1 MIEIEQRLQRASKM
15 LSEQDRHR
23 VKESG
28 REKALARS
36 AQRGLVLSGE
46 QRAAFEHVTGERCL
60 SVVVGY
66 AGTGKSAM
74 LGVAREA
81 WENAGYTVRG
91 AALSGIAAEGLEN
104 GAGIASR
111 PIAGWEH
118 EWGAGRGRTA
128 ARR

>member
-36 AQRGLVLSGE
+36 AQGGLVLSGE
-46 QRAAFEHVTGERCL
+46 QRTAFEHVTGERGL

-66 AGTGKSAM
+66 AGTGTSAM
-74 LGVAREA
+74 LGAARED
-81 WENAGYTVRG
+81 WENAGYAVRG
-91 AALSGIAAEGLEN
+91 AALSGTAAEGSET
-104 GAGIASR
+104 GTGIATR
-111 PIAGWEH
+111 TIAG
-118 EWGAGRGRTA
+118 
-128 ARR
+128 